1 MAEEEGTEGSERG
14 QRVGRGWGGGERKE
28 DEEREWRDEY
38 ENETPIEIGRNPLAE
53 KHGYL

>member
-14 QRVGRGWGGGERKE
+14 QRVGGGWGGGERKE